1 MTEQEMRSL
10 VPQTIANIEK
20 EHGIRVLYAA
30 EAGSRARGIASEHS
44 DFDVRFLYIRPRE
57 DYLRLEEV
65 RDVLELPVD
74 EVWDLSG
81 WDLSK
86 TLRLLHG
93 GNTQIFEWLNSPI
106 VYWDRDFADRFRQLL
121 EQYFSPKTMAH
132 YYLNVGLAHLKRA
145 QGSEVK
151 VKVYLYIA
159 QYLLGAKYVL
169 EHRAFPPM
177 DFRTLIG
184 VLPTPVREEVEELLY
199 QKLHHPEERLT
210 HPRQGLYD
218 YFAREAEQ
226 LKQKIFA
233 LPGEAQ
239 PGWEDL
245 NRFFLAE
252 LDRTQ

>member
-1 MTEQEMRSL
+1 MTEQEMRVL
-10 VPQTIANIEK
+10 VPKTIEALEK

-44 DFDVRFLYIRPRE
+44 DFDVRFIYLRLRE

-81 WDLSK
+81 WDLTK
-86 TLRLLHG
+86 TLRLLHS

-106 VYWDRDFADRFRQLL
+106 VYWDRDFAERFRLLL
-121 EQYFSPKTMAH
+121 ERYFSPKNMAH
-132 YYLNVGLAHLKRA
+132 YYLNVGQSNMKRA

-177 DFRTLIG
+177 DFRTLISI
-184 VLPTPVREEVEELLY
+184 LPGPIREEVEALLH
-199 QKLHHPEERLT
+199 QKLHHPEQPLT
-210 HPRQGLYD
+210 QPRGALYD
-218 YFAREAEQ
+218 YFAREAERLQ
-226 LKQKIFA
+226 QKILS
-233 LPGEAQ
+233 LPGEDH
-239 PGWEDL
+239 PGWEAL
-245 NRFFLAE
+245 NRFFLEE
-252 LDRTQ
+252 LDLTQ

>member
-1 MTEQEMRSL
+1 M
-10 VPQTIANIEK
+10 
-20 EHGIRVLYAA
+20 LYAA

-44 DFDVRFLYIRPRE
+44 DFDVRFIYIRPRE

-106 VYWDRDFADRFRQLL
+106 VYWDRDFSDRFRYLL
-121 EQYFSPKTMAH
+121 DRYFSPKTMAH
-132 YYLNVGLAHLKRA
+132 YYLNVGQSHMKRA

-184 VLPTPVREEVEELLY
+184 SLPTPVREEVEALLR
-199 QKLHHPEERLT
+199 QKLHHPEQPLT
-210 HPRQGLYD
+210 QPREALYD

-226 LKQKIFA
+226 LKQEIFA
-233 LPGEAQ
+233 LPGEEH
-239 PGWEDL
+239 PGWEAL
-245 NRFFLAE
+245 NRFFLTE